1 MNSLVIRAASI
12 RDVPFIVSLR
22 LRALNEE
29 EIRGFSSPEY
39 ATTSSTKKMREVWSS
54 GNKLK
59 DGAEVFVAEKKGKAV
74 GYMMLKREGD
84 FGYIDDIV
92 VAKKEQGKGVGRA
105 LVGYAEALAKSR
117 NCHIMKTDTTE
128 NADGV
133 PWKSYYFWIKMGYED
148 TGKRLHTPY
157 NFREIPFVKRLK

>member
-1 MNSLVIRAASI
+1 MNSLVIRAASV
-12 RDVPFIVSLR
+12 RDVPFIVRIR

-29 EIRGFSSPEY
+29 EIHGFSCPEF
-39 ATTSSTKKMREVWSS
+39 ATTSSTKKMLEMWSS

-59 DGAEVFVAEKKGKAV
+59 DDTEMFVAEKKGILV
-74 GYMMLKREGD
+74 GYMMLKVEGD
-84 FGYIDDIV
+84 SGYIDNIV

-133 PWKSYYFWIKMGYED
+133 PWKSYDFWIKMGYED
-148 TGKRLHTPY
+148 TGKRVPSIYDFT
-157 NFREIPFVKRLK
+157 EIPFVKRLK